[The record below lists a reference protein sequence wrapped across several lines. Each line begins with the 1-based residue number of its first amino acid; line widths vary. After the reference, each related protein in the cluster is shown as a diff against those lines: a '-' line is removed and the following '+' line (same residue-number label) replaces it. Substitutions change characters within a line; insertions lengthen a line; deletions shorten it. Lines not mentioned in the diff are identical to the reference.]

1 MSFNYGIYHYISLYL
16 IIYIIIYIIH
26 QYRSVYIIY
35 LIIDQ
40 YIMIIIYLL
49 RIIIRGAGD
58 KTYKRTGGHRTDD
71 EHGGGRWYERMDN
84 QRQLTTATTGAD
96 GHRTDADD

>member
-1 MSFNYGIYHYISLYL
+1 MVYIIISHY
-16 IIYIIIYIIH
+16 IYIIIYII
-26 QYRSVYIIY
+26 YIIY

-58 KTYKRTGGHRTDD
+58 KTYERTGGHRTDD

-84 QRQLTTATTGAD
+84 QRQLTTATTGTD
-96 GHRTDADD
+96 GHRTDADG